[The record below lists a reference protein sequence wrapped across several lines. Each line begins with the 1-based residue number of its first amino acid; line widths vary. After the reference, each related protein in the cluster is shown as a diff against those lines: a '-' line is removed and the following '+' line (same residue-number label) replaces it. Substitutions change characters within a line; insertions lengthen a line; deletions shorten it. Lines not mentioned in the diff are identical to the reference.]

1 MPTAPLLSRIC
12 MNNVYALIGLCLFNL
27 LSAKAQS
34 ERQNFIVLLVDD
46 WGWTDG
52 GVFGSDLYETPNMDA
67 LAEEGVRFTN
77 AYAACT
83 VCSPTRAAMM
93 TGQYPGRTNVTDFI
107 PGKTVNNTP
116 VLIPDWTQ
124 RLEYEHTTI
133 AEALRDHGYKTA
145 HIGKWHLTPRSEHLE
160 VTRPYYPEEH
170 GFDINVAGNQWG
182 VPPGGYFLPNRLD
195 LPGADEG
202 EYLTHEL
209 TDRALAI
216 IENWRDDSFFIYFP
230 YYNVHTPIQAPA
242 DRTAYFQK
250 QIKSGMTHTD
260 AKYAAMVEAVDQ
272 SIGRLRAKLKDLKLD
287 EHTTIILTGDN
298 GGLDRDGRPTDNTPL
313 REGKGSSYEGG
324 VRVPGIVLAPGV
336 SKPGISDEPII
347 TVDVFPTLLDLANI
361 KPSTELDKVLDGKSL
376 VPLLSDTHAELD
388 RDAVFFH
395 YPHYHSE
402 GAVPH
407 SAIRTRDWKLIHF
420 LNDDHIE
427 LYHLKEDISEK
438 NDLSNSHPQKA
449 ADLLAQLDA
458 WRKEV
463 NAQLPP
469 TNLDFDPSKPVD
481 VSGRGS
487 PTPVRQIDRDRIKAK
502 QINSESDFEVVDSI
516 DMLVGNELDP
526 WKASSF
532 AYEGD
537 LYMWD
542 GVLNTGWGSYIS
554 GVTWNKEPPARTNFE
569 IELEAR
575 FTDGNDFFLGLTVPV
590 KESYITWIVGGWG
603 GTVVGISDI
612 NGSSADDNETTVEMT
627 FEKERWYRCKLRVV
641 DEHIQCWIDDKKII
655 DVDTQGKKVNLR
667 PGPIIGSAPIGL
679 AAYDTIAEY
688 RNMIWRNLAPNGN
701 QPSRFPK
708 TMD

>member
-1 MPTAPLLSRIC
+1 MRIKAS
-12 MNNVYALIGLCLFNL
+12 VFIVLCLLALQPTF
-27 LSAKAQS
+27 AQP
-34 ERQNFIVLLVDD
+34 EKQNFIVLLVDD

-52 GVFGSDLYETPNMDA
+52 GVFGSDLYETPNIDA

-93 TGQYPGRTNVTDFI
+93 TGQYPARTHVTDFI
-107 PGKTVNNTP
+107 PGKSVNNTP

-182 VPPGGYFLPNRLD
+182 APPGGYFLPNRLD

-209 TDRALAI
+209 TDRAIEI
-216 IENWRDDSFFIYFP
+216 IENWREEPFFIYFP

-250 QIKSGMTHTD
+250 QIESGMTHTD

-272 SIGRLRAKLKDLKLD
+272 SIGRLRAKLKHLKLD
-287 EHTTIILTGDN
+287 ENTTIILTGDN

-324 VRVPGIVLAPGV
+324 VRVPGLVLAPGI
-336 SKPGISDEPII
+336 SMPGVSDEPII

-361 KPSTELDKVLDGKSL
+361 EPSAELDKVLDGKSL
-376 VPLLSDTHAELD
+376 VPLLSDTHAQLD
-388 RDAVFFH
+388 RNAVFFH

-420 LNDDHIE
+420 LDDNHIE
-427 LYHLKEDISEK
+427 LYHLKEDISEQ
-438 NDLSNSHPQKA
+438 NDLSKSHPQKA
-449 ADLLAQLDA
+449 ADLLAELDA

-469 TNLDFDPSKPVD
+469 SNPDYNPSQPVE
-481 VSGRGS
+481 VSGRGA
-487 PTPVRQIDRDRIKAK
+487 PTPLRQIDRDRISAKAPGSNTEMIVTSS
-502 QINSESDFEVVDSI
+502 INMIAENDF
-516 DMLVGNELDP
+516 GK
-526 WKASSF
+526 WKVAPF

-537 LYMWD
+537 LDIRD
-542 GVLNTGWGSYIS
+542 GILNTGWGSYIS
-554 GVTWNKEPPARTNFE
+554 GVIWREEPPARINYE

-575 FTDGNDFFLGLTVPV
+575 FTHGSDFFLGLTAPV
-590 KESYITWIVGGWG
+590 KDNYITWIVGGWG

-612 NGSSADDNETTVEMT
+612 DGSSADDNETTLEMK
-627 FEKERWYRCKLRVV
+627 FEQERWYRCRMRVL
-641 DEHIQCWIDDKKII
+641 DDRIQCWIDGNKII
-655 DVDTQGKKVNLR
+655 DVATKGKQLSLR
-667 PGPIIGSAPIGL
+667 PGPIVGAVPIGL
-679 AAYDTIAEY
+679 AAYDTIGEY
-688 RNMIWRNLAPNGN
+688 RNMVWRNL
-701 QPSRFPK
+701 SPK
-708 TMD
+708 LD

>member
-1 MPTAPLLSRIC
+1 MVFCRMKQFLQVLVF
-12 MNNVYALIGLCLFNL
+12 NALM
-27 LSAKAQS
+27 SATIHAEQ
-34 ERQNFIVLLVDD
+34 QNFIILLVDD
-46 WGWTDG
+46 WGWTDAA
-52 GVFGSDLYETPNMDA
+52 VFGSDLYETPNIDA
-67 LAEEGVRFTN
+67 LAAEGVRFTN

-93 TGQYPGRTNVTDFI
+93 TGQYPGRTRVTDFI

-124 RLEYEHTTI
+124 RLEYKHTTI

-145 HIGKWHLTPRSEHLE
+145 HIGKWHLTPRSEHLA

-170 GFDINVAGNQWG
+170 GFDINIAGNQWG
-182 VPPGGYFLPNRLD
+182 APPGGYFLPNRLD

-209 TDRALAI
+209 TDRAIDI
-216 IENWRDDSFFIYFP
+216 IENWRNEPFLIYFP

-242 DRTAYFQK
+242 DRTAYFQN
-250 QIKSGMTHTD
+250 QIESDLIHTD

-272 SIGRLRAKLKDLKLD
+272 SIGRLRATLKELNLD
-287 EHTTIILTGDN
+287 EHTTIILTSDN

-324 VRVPGIVLAPGV
+324 VRVPGVVLAPGV
-336 SKPGISDEPII
+336 SKPGVSDEPII
-347 TVDVFPTLLDLANI
+347 TVDVFPTVLELANI
-361 KPSTELDKVLDGKSL
+361 EPSASLAKVLDGKSL
-376 VPLLSDTHAELD
+376 LPVLKNANAQLD
-388 RDAVFFH
+388 REAVFFH

-407 SAIRTRDWKLIHF
+407 SAIRARDWKLIHF
-420 LNDDHIE
+420 LDDDHLE
-427 LYHLKEDISEK
+427 LYNLK
-438 NDLSNSHPQKA
+438 NDLSEQNNLANARPDIASK
-449 ADLLAQLDA
+449 LLAQLNN
-458 WRKEV
+458 WRDEV
-463 NAQLPP
+463 HAQLPP
-469 TNLDFDPSKPVD
+469 TNPDFDPSKAVE
-481 VSGRGS
+481 VSSRGS
-487 PTPVRQIDRDRIKAK
+487 PTPLRKIDHDRLTAK
-502 QINSESDFEVVDSI
+502 QNSSDGEFVVVDSI
-516 DMLVGNELDP
+516 NMLVGNELGP
-526 WKASSF
+526 WEASSF

-554 GVTWNKEPPARTNFE
+554 GVTWSKEPPARTHFE

-590 KESYITWIVGGWG
+590 KESYATWIVGGWG

-612 NGSSADDNETTVEMT
+612 NGNSADDNETTLEMI

-641 DEHIQCWIDDKKII
+641 DERIQCWIDDKKII

-688 RNMIWRNLAPNGN
+688 RNMVWRNLAP
-701 QPSRFPK
+701 Q
-708 TMD
+708 